1 MRFLLA
7 LQLLGFLVLDLSAS
21 TLTAQEFLA
30 SELDFFEQKI
40 RPLLIEHCF
49 ECHSSDSKEDNGGL
63 LLDSREAILTGGSQ
77 GPAVNLIK
85 VDGSLLLKAVHYR
98 DPNFEMPPQGKL
110 SQSQIA
116 LLEQWVSLGLPFPAS
131 QANSRKKREVDIE
144 AGRKHWAFLPLQ
156 ESQVPA
162 SASDDPWCQTT
173 VDAFIRS
180 KQKDHGLEPNPPATK
195 ANLLRRA
202 KLNLLGLPPTL
213 EEVRDFVSDDSPN
226 ALVRL
231 IEKWLAQPQYGER
244 WARPWLELVRY
255 CDVPE
260 QWAEVNDTFRY
271 RDWVVQ
277 ALNEDMPYD
286 RFVMLQLA
294 ADQMQDARPTDL
306 AALGFIGLSPT
317 YWKELQL
324 PVEIIKSI
332 VSDEYEERIHSW
344 SSTFL
349 GVNLA
354 CARCHDHKFDP
365 FTTKDYY
372 AIAGVFA
379 NSRQINRVLDHG
391 VDSLKVIEAKKTV
404 AANEPKLAKLT
415 SEINELRVKQEDKS
429 ISAEQITELANKEA
443 ESQKLQEIIK
453 DAQSTPG
460 FHLPVAP
467 GTIDSWLEVQ
477 PLESSHGSRIVY
489 VQASSDAAIEIRGNP
504 NKLGEKVP
512 RRYLE
517 VLSSGEMKPFSRGSG
532 RLDLAESMFQNS
544 SHLLA
549 RVIVNRVWYLHMGQ
563 GIVPTTSD
571 FGTQGDPPSHPE
583 LLDNLAARFIN
594 NNWSLKWLH
603 KEIMLSATYQQS
615 CDARNSSDPS
625 NAYYTRYPTRR
636 LDVEAWR
643 DTIMQA
649 NQTLDLQLGG
659 PPIDLASKDNHRRTI
674 YGTIT
679 RRELTDLLRLYD
691 FPDPVTHSPNR
702 INTSTALQQLFVLN
716 SPFIANQAQSLIQR
730 LDRELK
736 TATDSTLTGEQNDLA
751 KKRIEQLYQWLFA
764 RQPTEDE
771 MKLGLGFISDSTE
784 LQWQLYAQV
793 LLGSNELFFLD

>member
-7 LQLLGFLVLDLSAS
+7 LQLLGFLVLGLSAS

-63 LLDSREAILTGGSQ
+63 VLDSREAILTGGSQ
-77 GPAVNLIK
+77 GPAVNLTK
-85 VDGSLLLKAVHYR
+85 VDESLLLKAVHYR
-98 DPNFEMPPQGKL
+98 DPDFEMPPQGKL

-116 LLEQWVSLGLPFPAS
+116 LLEQWVSLGLPFPVS
-131 QANSRKKREVDIE
+131 QTNSRKKREIDIE

-156 ESQVPA
+156 GSQIPT
-162 SASDDPWCQTT
+162 SASDNPWYQTT

-180 KQKDHGLEPNPPATK
+180 KQKEHGLEPNPPATK
-195 ANLLRRA
+195 ANILRRA
-202 KLNLLGLPPTL
+202 KLNLLGLPPTF
-213 EEVRDFVSDDSPN
+213 EEVTDFVNDDSPD

-379 NSRQINRVLDHG
+379 NSRQINRVLERG
-391 VDSLKVIEAKKTV
+391 VDSLKVIEAKKSV
-404 AANEPKLAKLT
+404 AAHEPKLAKLT

-453 DAQSTPG
+453 EAQGTPG

-489 VQASSDAAIEIRGNP
+489 VEASNDAAIEIRGNP

-517 VLSSGEMKPFSRGSG
+517 VLSNGDLKPFSRGSG

-615 CDARNSSDPS
+615 CDAGNSSDPS
-625 NAYYTRYPTRR
+625 NAYYTRYPIRR

-649 NQTLDLQLGG
+649 NQTIDLRLGG

-702 INTSTALQQLFVLN
+702 VNTSTALQQLFVLN
-716 SPFIANQAQSLIQR
+716 SPFVASQAQSLIQR